1 MAKYKF
7 KLDRVLNYKE
17 RIEDIKKAEF
27 AEYNSILIREEERL
41 NHFNNYKK
49 DLLMQKRESLNSL
62 TIGTFKLHSD
72 YLKDISNL
80 IETQKKTVQIAQNDV
95 DKAEGEL
102 LIAMQEKK
110 SFERLKE
117 IKYEEYIED
126 EKKKEEKITDAIVTF
141 KVNAQ

>member
-7 KLDRVLNYKE
+7 KLDRILNYKE
-17 RIEDIKKAEF
+17 RIEDVKKAEF

-49 DLLMQKRESLNSL
+49 DLLTQKRESMNGL
-62 TIGTFKLHSD
+62 TAGAFKLHND
-72 YLKDISNL
+72 YLKDVSNM
-80 IETQKKTVQIAQNDV
+80 IENQKKTVEIAQKDV
-95 DKAEGEL
+95 NKAEGEL
-102 LIAMQEKK
+102 LVAMQEKK

-126 EKKKEEKITDAIVTF
+126 EKKKEEKIIDTIVTF